1 LSRSVKTV
9 QRDCKKNLNQPS
21 ILFFFFFFFFH
32 PSFLSRPVFFQIEMD
47 QAQVKSEA
55 HKGGVPVQLDT
66 LPEELAAQIV
76 QEVRKWALVDE
87 E

>member
-1 LSRSVKTV
+1 
-9 QRDCKKNLNQPS
+9 
-21 ILFFFFFFFFH
+21 
-32 PSFLSRPVFFQIEMD
+32 MD